1 MPDIIFHESLA
12 ELMDKRTS
20 PPPRRAFPRAAKD
33 LIETL
38 GIPHTEIGRLAVNG
52 RESGLLAPVGFDDRV
67 DAFPHTPPRPSP
79 WKQAGQDAP
88 AIGAAFIADINVA
101 GVGKLLRLLG
111 FDTIMDPGLD
121 DRGITLRA
129 REEKRVVLSRDRNLL
144 KRRIVLFGCLVRSEG
159 PWEQLAEVVHQ
170 YGLACFSKP
179 FTRCVRCNTLLVPVE
194 KEKVMD
200 RLQPM
205 TRLFYDSFQTC
216 PSCERIFWRGSHT
229 VRMLEQIG
237 PILAEGCKTG
247 KGSGYQASE

>member
-1 MPDIIFHESLA
+1 MPEIFFHESLA
-12 ELMDKRTS
+12 ELLDRRAS

-38 GIPHTEIGRLAVNG
+38 GIPHTEVGRLVVNG
-52 RESGLLAPVGFDDRV
+52 RDSDLLVPVGFEDRLEV
-67 DAFPHTPPRPSP
+67 FPQIPPRPSP
-79 WKQAGQDAP
+79 WKPADQAHP
-88 AIGAAFIADINVA
+88 ATGAAFIADINVA
-101 GVGKLLRLLG
+101 GAGKLLRLLG
-111 FDTIMDPGLD
+111 FDTIVDPKLD

-144 KRRIVLFGCLVRSEG
+144 KRSLVLFGFLVRSQD
-159 PWEQLAEVVHQ
+159 PWVQLAEVVHQ
-170 YGLACFSKP
+170 YGLACLATP

-205 TRLFYDSFQTC
+205 TRLFYDSFHTC
-216 PSCERIFWRGSHT
+216 PICERIFWRGSHT
-229 VRMLEQIG
+229 ARMLEQIG

-247 KGSGYQASE
+247 TEPGYQASE